1 MDRELDFDSWQF
13 EKYEKR
19 NDLGELRGVIDG
31 DELGDGYQIAKE
43 RRIKHG
49 VPDWVMTWHG
59 FARVCILCGGVEVK
73 TRRAGKPVNPA
84 RRASILYLY
93 FVIGLSDSHIAE
105 SLNVSKT
112 YIKYLVQDVRKRYS
126 GLDPE
131 ISPDMEAQIKAS
143 IRTVMSGRPEPVVM
157 PKTEDEQEK
166 QAEREIEAEEWENI
180 RQEMLVR
187 LGASRRERRRSELPL
202 SRPVRWYLSRLKV
215 ASPELYRRREKI
227 IERPPQR
234 ARRVFTAKNGKRI
247 PPVDPLW
254 SEVARA
260 NRSEISKAKS
270 GAPSPAAGSRKRECL
285 QTIYEETRAGKHSPV
300 ETIYGEA
307 WVAQESDIF
316 KPIPSNPL

>member
-1 MDRELDFDSWQF
+1 
-13 EKYEKR
+13 
-19 NDLGELRGVIDG
+19 VIDG

-59 FARVCILCGGVEVK
+59 FARVCLLCGGVEVK

-143 IRTVMSGRPEPVVM
+143 VRTVMSGRPKPVVL

-166 QAEREIEAEEWENI
+166 EAEREVEVDEWENI
-180 RQEMLVR
+180 RLKIFVG
-187 LGASRRERRRSELPL
+187 LGASTNTESILRPRRRSQWKTSDTPHRVTLQML
-202 SRPVRWYLSRLKV
+202 GNLGRKVHRAVRVQL
-215 ASPELYRRREKI
+215 
-227 IERPPQR
+227 
-234 ARRVFTAKNGKRI
+234 
-247 PPVDPLW
+247 
-254 SEVARA
+254 
-260 NRSEISKAKS
+260 KAKVLRRLDDIPEKPPGPQAAKCMHGLFGPDTCS
-270 GAPSPAAGSRKRECL
+270 ICTASKPHTGAPLPAAGPSDGDV
-285 QTIYEETRAGKHSPV
+285 QTIYEETRAGDAP
-300 ETIYGEA
+300 ETIYGDV
-307 WVAQESDIF
+307 WLGQESDIF
-316 KPIPSNPL
+316 KPIPANPL